1 MTYITNN
8 TQFYNPTLDGF
19 DRNTSQDLDKNAF
32 LNLLVTQLQ
41 NQNPLEPMQDQEFI
55 SQLAQFSQ
63 LEQLENMSSTLATN
77 SEVNYLMSQSIANT
91 MATTLIGKTVVA
103 EGTDFHLGIDDEV
116 KLSFELGTE
125 AATTTINI
133 FNESKSLVRTVEL
146 SDLPGGI
153 NDYTWDG
160 KNNAGIDLAPGQYSY
175 EVHATTLSG
184 TDVSVENRVMGT
196 VESVKYEDGIAYLV
210 VGGYKVSLS
219 SIIEIVEGSSAE
231 SSYQN

>member
-1 MTYITNN
+1 MTYISSA
-8 TQFYNPTLDGF
+8 QFYNPTLDGF
-19 DRNTSQDLDKNAF
+19 DRNTSDELDKDAF

-41 NQNPLEPMQDQEFI
+41 YQNPLEPMQDQEFV

-103 EGTDFHLGIDDEV
+103 QGSDFHLGLDDEV

-133 FNESKSLVRTVEL
+133 FDENKSLVRTVTL
-146 SDLPGGI
+146 SDQAGGM
-153 NDYTWDG
+153 NTYTWDG

-184 TDVSVENRVMGT
+184 AEVSVENRVIGN
-196 VESVKYEDGIAYLV
+196 VESIKYEDGMAYLV
-210 VGGYKVSLS
+210 IGGYEVDLS
-219 SIIEIVEGSSAE
+219 SIIEIIDGDYTL
-231 SSYQN
+231 SSYQD